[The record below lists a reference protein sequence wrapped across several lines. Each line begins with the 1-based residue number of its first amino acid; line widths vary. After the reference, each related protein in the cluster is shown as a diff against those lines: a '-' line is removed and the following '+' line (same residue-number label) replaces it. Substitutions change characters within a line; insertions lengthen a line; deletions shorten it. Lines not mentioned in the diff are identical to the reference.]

1 MTNDQSQVPGVTDK
15 RLAPPG
21 ILPPNIQRLVLGG
34 LAVVM
39 ALVIFFSGR
48 STPKARN
55 PNAPGGEPTIQPPNE
70 DKVKDYAKRIEEEAR
85 KLKKEQAELA
95 WTKKALAGASNQQ
108 MLSPDLGGSGIGSSA
123 LSPSNLQPTAVGP
136 QRSWLQEE
144 KEKRE
149 YSSRFASNVA
159 LSYRNEPK
167 PANGDV
173 SVPPTPALPP
183 MDPRLWPLVLPQ
195 GMPLPQPT
203 GEVSKGSK
211 TSAENTKPADPAE
224 HGSKAPQTDLN
235 RSKGKDYRLFEGTI
249 IETVLTNRLDGT
261 FSGPVNCLVSYDV
274 YSHDHNHLLIPRGSR
289 VLGEVRPVETSG
301 QQRLAVTFH
310 RLIMPDGFSV
320 NLDQFHGLDQ
330 VGETGLRDQV
340 NHHYLQIFGASIAIG
355 MIAGLAQSNTQYGA
369 SVSATDAYR
378 QGVASSLGQSSLH
391 ILDRFLNIL
400 PTFTI
405 REGQRIKIYLQDD
418 LTLPAYEHHAM
429 PDDI

>member
-1 MTNDQSQVPGVTDK
+1 MTNEQNQLPGVTDK
-15 RLAPPG
+15 RLVPPG
-21 ILPPNIQRLVLGG
+21 ILPRNIQPVLFGG
-34 LAVVM
+34 VAVVM
-39 ALVIFFSGR
+39 VIVIFFSGR
-48 STPKARN
+48 SGPK
-55 PNAPGGEPTIQPPNE
+55 PGHSSAPGAETTILPPNE
-70 DKVKDYAKRIEEEAR
+70 DKVKDYAKRIDEEAR

-95 WTKKALAGASNQQ
+95 WTKRALAGAANQQ

-123 LSPSNLQPTAVGP
+123 LPPNLQPTPVA
-136 QRSWLQEE
+136 QKSWVEQE

-149 YSSRFASNVA
+149 YLSRFASNVA
-159 LSYRNEPK
+159 LTYRNEPK

-183 MDPRLWPLVLPQ
+183 MDPRLYPWPFGLPQ
-195 GMPLPQPT
+195 GTPLPQPT
-203 GEVSKGSK
+203 GEGSAK
-211 TSAENTKPADPAE
+211 NLKPAAPAE
-224 HGSKAPQTDLN
+224 HRSKAPQTDLN
-235 RSKGKDYRLFEGTI
+235 RSQGKDYRLFEGTI
-249 IETVLTNRLDGT
+249 IECVLTNRLDGT
-261 FSGPVNCLVSYDV
+261 FSGPVNCLVSYNV
-274 YSHDHNHLLIPRGSR
+274 YSRDHNHLLIPRGSR
-289 VLGEVRPVETSG
+289 VLGEVHPVETSG

-330 VGETGLRDQV
+330 VGETGLRDHV

-355 MIAGLAQSNTQYGA
+355 MIGGLAQSNTQYGA
-369 SVSATDAYR
+369 STSATDAYR
-378 QGVASSLGQSSLH
+378 QGVASSLSQSSLH

-418 LTLPAYEHHAM
+418 LALPAYENHAM

>member
-1 MTNDQSQVPGVTDK
+1 MTNDQNQVPGVTDK

-34 LAVVM
+34 VAVVM
-39 ALVIFFSGR
+39 VIVIFFSGR

-55 PNAPGGEPTIQPPNE
+55 STAPGGETTILPPNE
-70 DKVKDYAKRIEEEAR
+70 DKVKAYRDRIDEEAR
-85 KLKKEQAELA
+85 KLAKEQAQLA
-95 WTKKALAGASNQQ
+95 WTKKALTGAAS
-108 MLSPDLGGSGIGSSA
+108 GGSGIGSSA
-123 LSPSNLQPTAVGP
+123 LPPSNLQATRVEP
-136 QRSWLQEE
+136 QKSWIEQE

-149 YSSRFASNVA
+149 YLSRFASNVA
-159 LSYRNEPK
+159 LTYRNEPK

-173 SVPPTPALPP
+173 SVPPPPALPP

-340 NHHYLQIFGASIAIG
+340 NHHYLQIFGPSIAIG
-355 MIAGLAQSNTQYGA
+355 MIAGLAQRTTRYGA
-369 SVSATDAYR
+369 SV
-378 QGVASSLGQSSLH
+378 
-391 ILDRFLNIL
+391 
-400 PTFTI
+400 
-405 REGQRIKIYLQDD
+405 
-418 LTLPAYEHHAM
+418 
-429 PDDI
+429 

>member
-1 MTNDQSQVPGVTDK
+1 MTNEQSQVPGVTDK

-21 ILPPNIQRLVLGG
+21 ILPRNIQPVLFGG
-34 LAVVM
+34 VAVVM
-39 ALVIFFSGR
+39 VIVIFFSGR
-48 STPKARN
+48 STPKA
-55 PNAPGGEPTIQPPNE
+55 PNSIAPGGETRILPPNE

-123 LSPSNLQPTAVGP
+123 LPPNLQPTPVA
-136 QRSWLQEE
+136 QKSWVEQE

-149 YSSRFASNVA
+149 YLSRFASNFV
-159 LSYRNEPK
+159 LSYRKEPNSANSDAPV
-167 PANGDV
+167 PA
-173 SVPPTPALPP
+173 TQALPP
-183 MDPRLWPLVLPQ
+183 IDPRLYPWPFALPQ
-195 GMPLPQPT
+195 ATPLSQPT

-211 TSAENTKPADPAE
+211 GSAENTKPADPAE
-224 HGSKAPQTDLN
+224 HGSKTAQTDLN
-235 RSKGKDYRLFEGTI
+235 RSRGKDYRLFEGTI
-249 IETVLTNRLDGT
+249 IECVLTNRLDGT

-274 YSHDHNHLLIPRGSR
+274 YSRDHNHLLIPRGSR
-289 VLGEVRPVETSG
+289 VLGEVHPVETSG

-340 NHHYLQIFGASIAIG
+340 NHHYLQTFGASIAIG
-355 MIAGLAQSNTQYGA
+355 MIGGLAQSNTQYGA
-369 SVSATDAYR
+369 STSATDAYR
-378 QGVASSLGQSSLH
+378 QGVASSLSQSSLH

-418 LTLPAYEHHAM
+418 LTLPAYENHAM

>member
-70 DKVKDYAKRIEEEAR
+70 DKVKAYQIRIDEEAR
-85 KLKKEQAELA
+85 KLAKEQAELA
-95 WTKKALAGASNQQ
+95 WTKKALDRAANRQ

-123 LSPSNLQPTAVGP
+123 LPPSNLEPTAGGP

-149 YSSRFASNVA
+149 YLSRFAPNVV
-159 LSYRNEPK
+159 LSYRNEPM
-167 PANGDV
+167 PANGDA

-195 GMPLPQPT
+195 GTPLPQPT
-203 GEVSKGSK
+203 GEGSAK
-211 TSAENTKPADPAE
+211 NLKPAAPAE
-224 HGSKAPQTDLN
+224 HRSKAPQTDLN
-235 RSKGKDYRLFEGTI
+235 RSQGKDYRLFEGTI

-274 YSHDHNHLLIPRGSR
+274 YSRDHNHLVIPRGSR
-289 VLGEVRPVETSG
+289 VLGEVHPVETSG
-301 QQRLAVTFH
+301 QQHLAVTFH

-340 NHHYLQIFGASIAIG
+340 NHHYLQIFGTSIAIG
-355 MIAGLAQSNTQYGA
+355 MIGGLAQSNTQYGT
-369 SVSATDAYR
+369 STSATDAYR
-378 QGVASSLGQSSLH
+378 QGVASSLSQSSLH

-418 LTLPAYEHHAM
+418 LTLPAYENHAM

>member
-1 MTNDQSQVPGVTDK
+1 MTNDQNQVPGVTDK

-21 ILPPNIQRLVLGG
+21 ILPRNIQPLLFGG
-34 LAVVM
+34 VAVVM
-39 ALVIFFSGR
+39 VIVIFFSGR
-48 STPKARN
+48 NTPKARN
-55 PNAPGGEPTIQPPNE
+55 SNAPGGETILSPNE
-70 DKVKDYAKRIEEEAR
+70 DKVKDYAKRNEEEAR

-95 WTKKALAGASNQQ
+95 WTKRALAGASNQQ

-123 LSPSNLQPTAVGP
+123 LPPNLQPTPVA
-136 QRSWLQEE
+136 QKSWVEQE

-149 YSSRFASNVA
+149 YLSRFASNVA
-159 LSYRNEPK
+159 LTYRNEPK
-167 PANGDV
+167 PANADV
-173 SVPPTPALPP
+173 AMPATPALPP
-183 MDPRLWPLVLPQ
+183 IDPRLWPLVLPQ
-195 GMPLPQPT
+195 GTPLSQPT
-203 GEVSKGSK
+203 GEVSKEGEGS
-211 TSAENTKPADPAE
+211 ARNTKPADLAE
-224 HGSKAPQTDLN
+224 HGSKTPRADLN
-235 RSKGKDYRLFEGTI
+235 RSRGKDYRLFEGTI
-249 IETVLTNRLDGT
+249 LETVLTNRLDGT

-274 YSHDHNHLLIPRGSR
+274 YSRDHNHLLIPRGSR
-289 VLGEVRPVETSG
+289 VLGEVHPVESSG

-340 NHHYLQIFGASIAIG
+340 NHNYRQIFGASIAIG
-355 MIAGLAQSNTQYGA
+355 MIGGLAQSNTQYGT
-369 SVSATDAYR
+369 SISATDAYR
-378 QGVASSLGQSSLH
+378 QGVASSLSQSSLH

-418 LTLPAYEHHAM
+418 LTLPAYENHAM

>member
-1 MTNDQSQVPGVTDK
+1 MTNDQSQVPAVTDK

-21 ILPPNIQRLVLGG
+21 ILPRNIQPLLFGG
-34 LAVVM
+34 VAVVM
-39 ALVIFFSGR
+39 VIVIFFSGR
-48 STPKARN
+48 NTPKARN
-55 PNAPGGEPTIQPPNE
+55 SNAPGGETTTLVTNE
-70 DKVKDYAKRIEEEAR
+70 DKVKAYRDRIDEEAR

-95 WTKKALAGASNQQ
+95 WTKRALTGAANQQ

-123 LSPSNLQPTAVGP
+123 LPPNLHPTSVA
-136 QRSWLQEE
+136 QKSWVEQE

-149 YSSRFASNVA
+149 YLALFASNVA

-173 SVPPTPALPP
+173 SVPATPALPP
-183 MDPRLWPLVLPQ
+183 IDPRLYPWPFVLPQ
-195 GMPLPQPT
+195 GAPLPQPT
-203 GEVSKGSK
+203 GEGSAK
-211 TSAENTKPADPAE
+211 NLKPTAPAE

-235 RSKGKDYRLFEGTI
+235 RSRGKDYRLFEGTI

-274 YSHDHNHLLIPRGSR
+274 YSRDHNHILIPRGSR
-289 VLGEVRPVETSG
+289 VLGEVHPVETSG

-340 NHHYLQIFGASIAIG
+340 NHHYLQIFGTSIAIG
-355 MIAGLAQSNTQYGA
+355 MIAGLAQSNTQYGT
-369 SVSATDAYR
+369 SISATDAYR
-378 QGVASSLGQSSLH
+378 QGVASSLSQSSLH

-418 LTLPAYEHHAM
+418 LTLPAYENHAM